1 MNRRFSSPMPKSLID
16 DEVIITQNT
25 TERLSLQGNGGSGK
39 NLSAVR
45 DEGFGHQDA
54 NSELFEPLLD
64 SVAAAKLLRI
74 HPKTLQKMARSG
86 TVPGHR
92 IGDLWRFRVSVL
104 DTWIREAVNFQ
115 SPLVP

>member
-1 MNRRFSSPMPKSLID
+1 MNRRFNSAMPKLLMD

-25 TERLSLQGNGGSGK
+25 TEPLSLQGNGGSGK
-39 NLSAVR
+39 SLTATR
-45 DEGFGHQDA
+45 HEGYGYQDPE
-54 NSELFEPLLD
+54 SERFEPLLD
-64 SVAAAKLLRI
+64 SAAAAKLLRI

-92 IGDLWRFRVSVL
+92 IGDLWRFRVSEL

>member
-1 MNRRFSSPMPKSLID
+1 MPKSLMD
-16 DEVIITQNT
+16 DEVIITQST
-25 TERLSLQGNGGSGK
+25 TERLSLHGNGGSGK
-39 NLSAVR
+39 SLTAVR
-45 DEGFGHQDA
+45 DEGFGHQGPD
-54 NSELFEPLLD
+54 SERFEPLLD
-64 SVAAAKLLRI
+64 SAAAAKLLRI

-92 IGDLWRFRVSVL
+92 IGDLWRFRVSEL